1 MAFLLRRKQS
11 FWTSYICCPSQSASH
26 LGSLQVCRLHSNSR
40 THYDV
45 LGVDRNASKADIRA
59 AFIKLSKKHHPDIS
73 KSSHANKHFSDIN
86 EAYSVLI
93 SPSKRYQY
101 DSQLY
106 TVESRSSQQQYYTSG
121 RPFGGYYPG
130 ASMYDYS
137 RNYEYH
143 TLTEEEWNKLYNQ
156 SMRRPNHSRVIKWL
170 LVMMMIATAVH
181 SLRIGYAHKQY
192 QERSDRETRKNLEI
206 YNSIRERAKT
216 STLEEHFERLSKHS
230 ETMGRRT

>member
-1 MAFLLRRKQS
+1 MAFFLRRRS
-11 FWTSYICCPSQSASH
+11 YFRTTFVCCTSSSASH
-26 LGSLQVCRLHSNSR
+26 LAPLQICRLHSNCQ

-45 LGVDRNASKADIRA
+45 LGVGRNASKADIRA
-59 AFIKLSKKHHPDIS
+59 AFVKLSKKHHPDIS
-73 KSSHANKHFSDIN
+73 KSSNANKHFSDIN

-106 TVESRSSQQQYYTSG
+106 TAESRSQHQYTGSH
-121 RPFGGYYPG
+121 PFGGYYPG

-143 TLTEEEWNKLYNQ
+143 TLTEDEWNTLYNQ
-156 SMRRPNHSRVIKWL
+156 SMRKPNHLRVIMWL
-170 LVMMMIATAVH
+170 VVMMVIATAVH
-181 SLRIGYAHKQY
+181 SLRIGHAHKQY
-192 QERSDRETRKNLEI
+192 QERSNRETQRNLEI
-206 YNSIRERAKT
+206 YNSVRERAKT

-230 ETMGRRT
+230 ETMGKKM